1 MNFFIQNHRVTS
13 ATKRFFRDFEN
24 QNINPKIIAETN
36 LDRLSEVARKSELYL
51 SVQIENIRAID
62 SRSLRVLSAIGF
74 VTSIGLT
81 LSRYFLDE
89 GFETLSVGSLN
100 FSLSAYVYLV
110 IVFSVVGFVTSLII
124 IASSKILLPGNQGI
138 VLMKDLSNMYSQHEE
153 AVDYIFALS
162 EAIFVNESLI
172 KQNGR
177 YLFVASWCLA
187 MNFIIVSLAVAG
199 IL

>member
-89 GFETLSVGSLN
+89 GFETLSVGRGS
-100 FSLSAYVYLV
+100 
-110 IVFSVVGFVTSLII
+110 
-124 IASSKILLPGNQGI
+124 
-138 VLMKDLSNMYSQHEE
+138 
-153 AVDYIFALS
+153 
-162 EAIFVNESLI
+162 
-172 KQNGR
+172 
-177 YLFVASWCLA
+177 C
-187 MNFIIVSLAVAG
+187 
-199 IL
+199 